1 MNKII
6 AFIAGCL
13 VTLSINAQTC
23 GDIKV
28 TGVIDGDTLR
38 AEMIGAPKPL
48 NHVLI
53 RISGIDTPEIRG
65 KCESEKEKAQE
76 AKSFLNKKLS
86 SAYAVTFGTIDWDKY
101 GGRILAEI
109 YFDGVA
115 VSQIMID
122 AGYAVPYHGEKKN
135 FNWCITK

>member
-1 MNKII
+1 MKKVI

-13 VTLSINAQTC
+13 VALPINAQTC

-38 AEMIGAPKPL
+38 AEMIGLPKPL

-65 KCESEKEKAQE
+65 QCGLEKEKAQE

-86 SAYAVTFGTIDWDKY
+86 SAYAVTFGSMDWDKY
-101 GGRILAEI
+101 GGRILAEV

-122 AGYAVPYHGEKKN
+122 AGYAVPYRGEKKN